1 VLAEQYLLSVELKD
15 SLERN
20 PNEYPFCIPAIATLQ
35 RIEFHPKVT
44 FFVGENGSGKSTLL
58 EALAVHNGFGEEGG
72 TKNVRVTTADTVSAL
87 KNHLRVAK
95 GVRKPKDGYFLRAE
109 SFYNVAT
116 YMDQVGYL
124 QSYGGKS
131 LHEQSHGES
140 FLALLTK
147 KFRGEGLYFLDEPE
161 AALSPKRQL
170 AALVAMGE
178 LIEKRS
184 QFVVATHSPIL
195 LAYPK
200 AQILHFDESGI
211 KPIAYEETEH
221 FQVTR
226 HFLNDHKRYVDYLL
240 QRDLPLD

>member
-1 VLAEQYLLSVELKD
+1 MFADHYLLSVEIKD
-15 SLERN
+15 SVARN
-20 PNEYPFCIPAIATLQ
+20 PAQYPFCIPAIATLE
-35 RIEFHPKVT
+35 RIEFHPNIT

-58 EALAVHNGFGEEGG
+58 EALAVHCGFGEEGG
-72 TKNVRVTTADTVSAL
+72 TKNVRVATAETVSDL

-95 GVRKPKDGYFLRAE
+95 GARKPKDGYFLRAE
-109 SFYNVAT
+109 SFYNIAT

-124 QSYGGKS
+124 DSYGGKS

-147 KFRGEGLYFLDEPE
+147 KFRGEGIYFLDEPE

-170 AALVAMGE
+170 AALVAIGE

-195 LAYPK
+195 LAYPN
-200 AQILHFDESGI
+200 ASILHFDDNGI

-221 FQVTR
+221 FKVTR
-226 HFLNDHKRYVDYLL
+226 QFLNDYKRHANYLL
-240 QRDLPLD
+240 RKDLPLE